1 MWPSAHQRVPRAL
14 QGRVRVP
21 RALHGHEG
29 RPTRLAPA
37 PRALGARAMSDD
49 EQTQLEAHAP
59 VEGGAQLSHGP
70 GTAAETG
77 AAALAG
83 AAEAVTDPPAT
94 LRARMIADLANFVP
108 AGTRHP
114 YRALCLGVVVPC
126 AVRLLVVTRYLQL
139 SKRINT

>member
-1 MWPSAHQRVPRAL
+1 MPRAL

-49 EQTQLEAHAP
+49 EQTQLETHAP
-59 VEGGAQLSHGP
+59 MEGGAQLSHGP

-83 AAEAVTDPPAT
+83 AAE
-94 LRARMIADLANFVP
+94 LRRAREGD
-108 AGTRHP
+108 
-114 YRALCLGVVVPC
+114 RA
-126 AVRLLVVTRYLQL
+126 RRQF
-139 SKRINT
+139 KR

>member
-49 EQTQLEAHAP
+49 EQTQLEAHDVLLYHDFANLHE
-59 VEGGAQLSHGP
+59 VMEAELTASDLIEQGARGQRMGCHVSQL
-70 GTAAETG
+70 
-77 AAALAG
+77 
-83 AAEAVTDPPAT
+83 
-94 LRARMIADLANFVP
+94 
-108 AGTRHP
+108 
-114 YRALCLGVVVPC
+114 VPC
-126 AVRLLVVTRYLQL
+126 DLK
-139 SKRINT
+139 S